1 MLTDIRRFID
11 FLPSSNIQSA
21 PIRETFDKISRSEL
35 RFGLPDTENSN
46 TPYDIKE
53 FIIKS
58 VIEGDFF
65 EIQSSFA
72 KNIVVGFGRIDGYTV
87 GFVGNQPL
95 NLAGVLDSDASRKA
109 VNLFDFVV
117 IFYSNSNFC

>member
-1 MLTDIRRFID
+1 MVKDTLATNHRLIVMT
-11 FLPSSNIQSA
+11 LP
-21 PIRETFDKISRSEL
+21 
-35 RFGLPDTENSN
+35 LPENSN

-58 VIEGDFF
+58 VDEGDFF
-65 EIQSSFA
+65 EIQPNFA

-95 NLAGVLDSDASRKA
+95 NLAGEIGRASCRER
-109 VNLFDFVV
+109 V
-117 IFYSNSNFC
+117 